1 MNGEIYLI
9 FGLILLFGLDLLL
22 IGTRT
27 SYERVNQA
35 RLLGLREQMEDQV
48 NRTLTFL
55 PPLSLRLRASM
66 NLLLVLVRLF
76 LSGGVVLLLWLQ
88 EINLSLWAYAG
99 VLLSSALILF
109 GLEWAVERMVS
120 RDPEVWAMRLNIFMR
135 LIIAPLSILL
145 APLGISDQRGES
157 DEVAVSVTED
167 DLKTLVDAS
176 EEEGGIEHD
185 ERRMIFSIFQF
196 GDTLTREIMVPRI
209 DVLTIDVHTSLPDA
223 IDAFLQSGHSRLPVH
238 EGAIDNILGLLYAK
252 DLLRV
257 WREGNH
263 LDSLRDLL
271 RQAYFV
277 PEAKKIDELL
287 TEMQSQRVHMAVV
300 VDEYGGMAGLVTL
313 EDIVEEIFGEIQDE
327 YDQGEQSPY
336 QVTKDGDY
344 IFLGRVDLDDFNDV
358 MGCRLPTDEAD
369 TLGGYIYS
377 QLGHIPNTGESVQK
391 DNLLLTVEDV
401 SAQRIQTVR
410 AQWLSPDAQEE
421 EGNDRNNR

>member
-1 MNGEIYLI
+1 MNSEIYLI
-9 FGLILLFGLDLLL
+9 FGLILLLVLDLLL

-55 PPLSLRLRASM
+55 PLSLRLRASM

-88 EINLSLWAYAG
+88 EVNLSLWAYAG
-99 VLLSSALILF
+99 VLLLSALILF

-120 RDPEVWAMRLNIFMR
+120 RDPEGWAMRLNIFMR
-135 LIIAPLSILL
+135 LIVAPLSILL
-145 APLGISDQRGES
+145 APLGMSDQRGES
-157 DEVAVSVTED
+157 DQAAVSVTED
-167 DLKTLVDAS
+167 DLKTLVDTS

-223 IDAFLQSGHSRLPVH
+223 VDAFLQSGHSRVPVH
-238 EGAIDNILGLLYAK
+238 EETIDNILGLLYAK

-271 RQAYFV
+271 RPAYFV

-287 TEMQSQRVHMAVV
+287 TDMQSQRVHMAVV
-300 VDEYGGMAGLVTL
+300 VDEYGGMAGLVSL
-313 EDIVEEIFGEIQDE
+313 EDIIEEIFGEIQDE
-327 YDQGEQSPY
+327 YDQAEQSPY

-344 IFLGRVDLDDFNDV
+344 LFLGRVDLDDFNEV

-377 QLGHIPNTGESVQK
+377 QLGHIPNAGESVQK
-391 DNLLLTVEDV
+391 DNLLLTVEEV

-410 AQWLSPDAQEE
+410 AQWLSPDAQEG
-421 EGNDRNNR
+421 EGNDRNIR

>member
-1 MNGEIYLI
+1 
-9 FGLILLFGLDLLL
+9 
-22 IGTRT
+22 
-27 SYERVNQA
+27 
-35 RLLGLREQMEDQV
+35 MEDQV

-55 PPLSLRLRASM
+55 PLSLRLRASM

-88 EINLSLWAYAG
+88 EVSFSLWAYAG
-99 VLLSSALILF
+99 GLLLSALILF

-120 RDPEVWAMRLNIFMR
+120 RDPEVWAIRLNIFMR

-145 APLGISDQRGES
+145 APLGISSQKGES

-223 IDAFLQSGHSRLPVH
+223 VDAFLQSGHSRVPVH
-238 EGAIDNILGLLYAK
+238 EETIDNILGLLYAK

-271 RQAYFV
+271 RPAYFV
-277 PEAKKIDELL
+277 PEAKKIDDLL
-287 TEMQSQRVHMAVV
+287 TDMQSQRVHMAVV

-313 EDIVEEIFGEIQDE
+313 EDIIEEIFGEIQDE
-327 YDQGEQSPY
+327 YDQAEQSPY

-344 IFLGRVDLDDFNDV
+344 LFLGRVDLDDFNDV

-377 QLGHIPNTGESVQK
+377 QLGHIPSAGESVQK

-410 AQWLSPDAQEE
+410 TQWLSPDAH
-421 EGNDRNNR
+421 EGETNDRNNR

>member
-9 FGLILLFGLDLLL
+9 FGLILFLGLDLLL

-55 PPLSLRLRASM
+55 PPLSLRMRASM

-99 VLLSSALILF
+99 VLLLSALILF

-120 RDPEVWAMRLNIFMR
+120 RAPEVWAMRLNIFMR
-135 LIIAPLSILL
+135 LIVAPLSILL

-157 DEVAVSVTED
+157 DEVAVSFTED

-185 ERRMIFSIFQF
+185 ERRMIYSIFQF

-223 IDAFLQSGHSRLPVH
+223 VDAFLQSGHSRLPVH

-271 RQAYFV
+271 RPAYFV

-313 EDIVEEIFGEIQDE
+313 EDIIEEIFGEIQDE

-344 IFLGRVDLDDFNDV
+344 LFLGRVDLDDFNDV

-377 QLGHIPNTGESVQK
+377 QLGHIPNAGESVQK
-391 DNLLLTVEDV
+391 DNLLLTVEEV

-410 AQWLSPDAQEE
+410 AQWLSPDAQED

>member
-257 WREGNH
+257 WQEGNH

-271 RQAYFV
+271 RPAYFV
-277 PEAKKIDELL
+277 PEAKTIDELL

-313 EDIVEEIFGEIQDE
+313 EDIIEEIFGEIQDE

-336 QVTKDGDY
+336 QVTNDGDY
-344 IFLGRVDLDDFNDV
+344 LFLGRVDLDDFNDV
-358 MGCRLPTDEAD
+358 VGCRLPTDEAD

-377 QLGHIPNTGESVQK
+377 RLGHIPITGESVQK
-391 DNLLLTVEDV
+391 DSLLLTVEEV

>member
-9 FGLILLFGLDLLL
+9 FGLILLLGLDLLL

-55 PPLSLRLRASM
+55 PLSLRLRASM

-76 LSGGVVLLLWLQ
+76 LSGGVVLLIWLQ
-88 EINLSLWAYAG
+88 EVNLSLWAYAG
-99 VLLSSALILF
+99 VLLLSALILF

-120 RDPEVWAMRLNIFMR
+120 RDPEVWTMRLNIFMR
-135 LIIAPLSILL
+135 LVIAPLSILL
-145 APLGISDQRGES
+145 APLGISGQRGES

-223 IDAFLQSGHSRLPVH
+223 VDAFLQSGHSRVPVH
-238 EGAIDNILGLLYAK
+238 EETIDNILGLLYAK

-271 RQAYFV
+271 RPAYFV

-287 TEMQSQRVHMAVV
+287 TDMQSQRVHMAVV

-313 EDIVEEIFGEIQDE
+313 EDIIEEIFGEIQDE
-327 YDQGEQSPY
+327 YDQAEQSPY

-358 MGCRLPTDEAD
+358 IGCRLPTDEAD

-377 QLGHIPNTGESVQK
+377 QLGHIPNAGESVQK
-391 DNLLLTVEDV
+391 DNLLLTVEEV

-410 AQWLSPDAQEE
+410 AQWLSPDAQEG
-421 EGNDRNNR
+421 EGNDRNIR

>member
-9 FGLILLFGLDLLL
+9 FGLILLLGLDLLL

-313 EDIVEEIFGEIQDE
+313 EDIIEEIFGEIQDE

-344 IFLGRVDLDDFNDV
+344 LFLGRVDLDDFNDV

>member
-9 FGLILLFGLDLLL
+9 FGLILLLCLDLLL

-88 EINLSLWAYAG
+88 EINLPLWAYAG
-99 VLLSSALILF
+99 VLLLSALILF

-209 DVLTIDVHTSLPDA
+209 DVLTIDVHAPLPDA
-223 IDAFLQSGHSRLPVH
+223 VDAFLQSGHSRLPVH

-263 LDSLRDLL
+263 LDSLSDLL
-271 RQAYFV
+271 RPAYFV
-277 PEAKKIDELL
+277 PEAKKIDVLL
-287 TEMQSQRVHMAVV
+287 TEMQSQHVHMAVV

-313 EDIVEEIFGEIQDE
+313 EDIIEEIFGEIQDE
-327 YDQGEQSPY
+327 YDQGEQPPY

-344 IFLGRVDLDDFNDV
+344 LFLGRVDLDDFNDV

-377 QLGHIPNTGESVQK
+377 QLGHIPNAGESVQK
-391 DNLLLTVEDV
+391 DNLILTVEEV

-410 AQWLSPDAQEE
+410 AHWLSPDAHEE
-421 EGNDRNNR
+421 ETNDRYNR

>member
-9 FGLILLFGLDLLL
+9 FGLILLLGLDLLL

-55 PPLSLRLRASM
+55 PLSLRLRASM

-88 EINLSLWAYAG
+88 EVNLSLWAYAG
-99 VLLSSALILF
+99 VLLLSALILF

-120 RDPEVWAMRLNIFMR
+120 RDPEVWAMRLKIFMR
-135 LIIAPLSILL
+135 LIVAPLSILF
-145 APLGISDQRGES
+145 APLGTSDQRGES
-157 DEVAVSVTED
+157 DEVAVSLTED

-223 IDAFLQSGHSRLPVH
+223 VDAFLQSGHSRVPVH
-238 EGAIDNILGLLYAK
+238 EETIDNILGLLYAK

-271 RQAYFV
+271 RPAYFV

-287 TEMQSQRVHMAVV
+287 TDMQSQRVHMAVV

-313 EDIVEEIFGEIQDE
+313 EDIIEEIFGEIQDE
-327 YDQGEQSPY
+327 YDQAEQSPY

-344 IFLGRVDLDDFNDV
+344 LFLGRVDLDDFNDV

-377 QLGHIPNTGESVQK
+377 QLGHIPNAGESVQK
-391 DNLLLTVEDV
+391 DNLLLTVEEV

>member
-9 FGLILLFGLDLLL
+9 FGLILLLGLDLLL

-55 PPLSLRLRASM
+55 LLSLRLRASM

-88 EINLSLWAYAG
+88 EVYLSLWAYAG
-99 VLLSSALILF
+99 VLLLSALILF

-135 LIIAPLSILL
+135 LIVAPLSVVL

-223 IDAFLQSGHSRLPVH
+223 VDAFLQSGHSRVPVH
-238 EGAIDNILGLLYAK
+238 EETIDNILGLLYAK

-271 RQAYFV
+271 RPAYFV
-277 PEAKKIDELL
+277 PEAKTIDELL

-313 EDIVEEIFGEIQDE
+313 EDIIEEIFGEIQDE
-327 YDQGEQSPY
+327 YDQGEQPPY

-344 IFLGRVDLDDFNDV
+344 LFLGRVDLDDFNDV

-377 QLGHIPNTGESVQK
+377 QLGHIPNAGESVQK
-391 DNLLLTVEDV
+391 DNLLLTVEEV

-410 AQWLSPDAQEE
+410 AQWLSLDAREE
-421 EGNDRNNR
+421 GGNDRNNR

>member
-9 FGLILLFGLDLLL
+9 FGLILLLGLDLLL

-238 EGAIDNILGLLYAK
+238 EGAID
-252 DLLRV
+252 
-257 WREGNH
+257 
-263 LDSLRDLL
+263 
-271 RQAYFV
+271 
-277 PEAKKIDELL
+277 

-313 EDIVEEIFGEIQDE
+313 EDIIEEIFGEIQDE

-344 IFLGRVDLDDFNDV
+344 LFLGRVDLDDFNDV

>member
-1 MNGEIYLI
+1 MNEEIYLI
-9 FGLILLFGLDLLL
+9 FGLILLLGLDLLL

-35 RLLGLREQMEDQV
+35 RLLGLREQTEDQV

-55 PPLSLRLRASM
+55 PLLLRLRASM
-66 NLLLVLVRLF
+66 NLFLVLVRLF

-88 EINLSLWAYAG
+88 EVNLSLWAYAG
-99 VLLSSALILF
+99 VLLLSSLILF

-145 APLGISDQRGES
+145 TPLGISDQRQES

-167 DLKTLVDAS
+167 DLKTLVDTS

-185 ERRMIFSIFQF
+185 ERRMIYSIFQF
-196 GDTLTREIMVPRI
+196 GETLTREIMVPRI

-223 IDAFLQSGHSRLPVH
+223 VDAFLQSGHSRIPVY
-238 EGAIDNILGLLYAK
+238 EETIDNILGLLYAK

-271 RQAYFV
+271 RPAYFV
-277 PEAKKIDELL
+277 PEAKTIDELL

-313 EDIVEEIFGEIQDE
+313 EDIIEEIFGEIQDE

-344 IFLGRVDLDDFNDV
+344 LFLGGVDLDDFNDV

-369 TLGGYIYS
+369 TLAGHIYS
-377 QLGHIPNTGESVQK
+377 QLGHVPNAGESVQK
-391 DNLLLTVEDV
+391 NNLLLTVEEV

>member
-1 MNGEIYLI
+1 MNEEIYLI
-9 FGLILLFGLDLLL
+9 FGLILLLGLDLLL

-55 PPLSLRLRASM
+55 PLSLRLRATL
-66 NLLLVLVRLF
+66 NLLLMLVRLF

-88 EINLSLWAYAG
+88 EVNLSILAYAG
-99 VLLSSALILF
+99 VLLLSALILF
-109 GLEWAVERMVS
+109 GLEWTVERMVS
-120 RDPEVWAMRLNIFMR
+120 RDPEIWAMRLNIFMS

-145 APLGISDQRGES
+145 APLGISDQRQES
-157 DEVAVSVTED
+157 DEAAVSVTED
-167 DLKTLVDAS
+167 DLKTLVDTS

-223 IDAFLQSGHSRLPVH
+223 VDAFLQSGHSRVPVY
-238 EGAIDNILGLLYAK
+238 EETIDNILGLLYAK

-271 RQAYFV
+271 RPAYFV
-277 PEAKKIDELL
+277 PEAKTIDELL

-313 EDIVEEIFGEIQDE
+313 EDIIEEIFGEIQDE

-344 IFLGRVDLDDFNDV
+344 LFLGGVDLDDFNDV
-358 MGCRLPTDEAD
+358 MGSRLPTDEAD
-369 TLGGYIYS
+369 TLAGHIYS
-377 QLGHIPNTGESVQK
+377 QLGHVPNAGESVQK
-391 DNLLLTVEDV
+391 NNLLLTVEEV

>member
-1 MNGEIYLI
+1 MNSEIYLI
-9 FGLILLFGLDLLL
+9 FGLILLLVLDLLL
-22 IGTRT
+22 VGTRT

-55 PPLSLRLRASM
+55 PLSLRLRASM

-76 LSGGVVLLLWLQ
+76 LSGGIVLLLWLQ
-88 EINLSLWAYAG
+88 EVNLSLWAYAG
-99 VLLSSALILF
+99 ALLLSALILF

-120 RDPEVWAMRLNIFMR
+120 RDPEVWAMRLKIFMR
-135 LIIAPLSILL
+135 LIVAPLSILF
-145 APLGISDQRGES
+145 APLGTSDQRGES
-157 DEVAVSVTED
+157 DEVAVSLTED

-223 IDAFLQSGHSRLPVH
+223 VDAFLQSGHSRLPVH
-238 EGAIDNILGLLYAK
+238 EETIDNILGLLYAK

-271 RQAYFV
+271 RPAYFV

-300 VDEYGGMAGLVTL
+300 VDEYGGMAGLVSL
-313 EDIVEEIFGEIQDE
+313 EDIIEEIFGEIQDE
-327 YDQGEQSPY
+327 YDQGEQPPY

-344 IFLGRVDLDDFNDV
+344 LFLGRVDLDDFNDV
-358 MGCRLPTDEAD
+358 MECRLPTDEAD

-377 QLGHIPNTGESVQK
+377 QLGHIPNAGESVQK

>member
-1 MNGEIYLI
+1 
-9 FGLILLFGLDLLL
+9 
-22 IGTRT
+22 
-27 SYERVNQA
+27 
-35 RLLGLREQMEDQV
+35 MEDQV

-55 PPLSLRLRASM
+55 PLSLRLRASM
-66 NLLLVLVRLF
+66 NLLLVLARLF
-76 LSGGVVLLLWLQ
+76 LSGGVVLFLWLQ
-88 EINLSLWAYAG
+88 QVNLSLWAYAG
-99 VLLSSALILF
+99 VLLLSALILF
-109 GLEWAVERMVS
+109 GLEWVVERMVS

-135 LIIAPLSILL
+135 LIIAPMSILL
-145 APLGISDQRGES
+145 APLRISSQKGES

-223 IDAFLQSGHSRLPVH
+223 VDAFLQSGHSRVPVH
-238 EGAIDNILGLLYAK
+238 EETIDNILGLLYAK

-271 RQAYFV
+271 RPAYFV
-277 PEAKKIDELL
+277 PEAKKIDDLL
-287 TEMQSQRVHMAVV
+287 TDMQSQRVHMAVV

-313 EDIVEEIFGEIQDE
+313 EDIIEEIFGEIQDE
-327 YDQGEQSPY
+327 YDQAEQSPY

-344 IFLGRVDLDDFNDV
+344 LFLGRVDLDDFNDV

-377 QLGHIPNTGESVQK
+377 QLGHIPSAGESVQK

-410 AQWLSPDAQEE
+410 TQWLSPDAH
-421 EGNDRNNR
+421 EGETNDRNNR

>member
-9 FGLILLFGLDLLL
+9 FGLILLLVLDLLL
-22 IGTRT
+22 VGTRT

-35 RLLGLREQMEDQV
+35 RLLGLREQMDDQV

-55 PPLSLRLRASM
+55 PLSLRLRASM
-66 NLLLVLVRLF
+66 NLLLMLVRLF
-76 LSGGVVLLLWLQ
+76 LSGGVILLLWLQ
-88 EINLSLWAYAG
+88 EVNLSLWVYAG
-99 VLLSSALILF
+99 VLLLSALILF

-135 LIIAPLSILL
+135 LIITPLSILL

-157 DEVAVSVTED
+157 DETTASVTED

-223 IDAFLQSGHSRLPVH
+223 VDAFLQSGHSRLPVH

-271 RQAYFV
+271 RTAYFV

-287 TEMQSQRVHMAVV
+287 TDMQSQRVHMAVV

-313 EDIVEEIFGEIQDE
+313 EDIIEEIFGEIQDE

-344 IFLGRVDLDDFNDV
+344 LFLGRVDLDDFNDV

-377 QLGHIPNTGESVQK
+377 QLGHIPSAGESVQQ
-391 DNLLLTVEDV
+391 DNLLLTVEEV

-410 AQWLSPDAQEE
+410 AHWLSPDAHEE

>member
-313 EDIVEEIFGEIQDE
+313 EDIIEEIFGEIQDE

-344 IFLGRVDLDDFNDV
+344 LFLGRVDLDDFNDV

>member
-313 EDIVEEIFGEIQDE
+313 EDIIEEIFGEIQDE

-344 IFLGRVDLDDFNDV
+344 LFLGRVDLDDFNDV

-391 DNLLLTVEDV
+391 DNLLLTVEEV

>member
-1 MNGEIYLI
+1 MNAEIYLF
-9 FGLILLFGLDLLL
+9 FGLILLLGLDLLL

-27 SYERVNQA
+27 SYEQVNQA
-35 RLLGLREQMEDQV
+35 RLLGLREQTEDQV
-48 NRTLTFL
+48 NHTLTFL
-55 PPLSLRLRASM
+55 PLSLRLRASM
-66 NLLLVLVRLF
+66 NLLLMLARLF
-76 LSGGVVLLLWLQ
+76 LSGGAVLLLWLQ
-88 EINLSLWAYAG
+88 EVNLSIWAYAG
-99 VLLSSALILF
+99 VLLLSALILF

-120 RDPEVWAMRLNIFMR
+120 HDPEVWAMRLNIFMR
-135 LIIAPLSILL
+135 LVIAPLSILL
-145 APLGISDQRGES
+145 TPLGISDQRQES
-157 DEVAVSVTED
+157 DELAVSVTED

-223 IDAFLQSGHSRLPVH
+223 VDAFLQSGHSRLPVH
-238 EGAIDNILGLLYAK
+238 EETIDNILGLLYAK

-257 WREGNH
+257 WQEGNH

-271 RQAYFV
+271 RPAYFV
-277 PEAKKIDELL
+277 PEAKTIDELL

-313 EDIVEEIFGEIQDE
+313 EDIIEEIFGEIQDE

-336 QVTKDGDY
+336 QVTNDGDY
-344 IFLGRVDLDDFNDV
+344 LFLGRVDLDDFNDV
-358 MGCRLPTDEAD
+358 VGCRLPTDEAD

-377 QLGHIPNTGESVQK
+377 RLGHIPITGESVQK
-391 DNLLLTVEDV
+391 DSLLLTVEEV

>member
-1 MNGEIYLI
+1 MNSEIYLI
-9 FGLILLFGLDLLL
+9 FRLIILLVLDLLL
-22 IGTRT
+22 VGTRT

-55 PPLSLRLRASM
+55 PLSLRLRASM

-88 EINLSLWAYAG
+88 EVNLSLWAYAG
-99 VLLSSALILF
+99 VLLLSALILF

-120 RDPEVWAMRLNIFMR
+120 RDPEVWAMRLKIFMR
-135 LIIAPLSILL
+135 LIVAPLSILF
-145 APLGISDQRGES
+145 APLGTSDQRGES

-223 IDAFLQSGHSRLPVH
+223 VDAFLQSGHSRVPVH

-271 RQAYFV
+271 RPAYFV

-287 TEMQSQRVHMAVV
+287 
-300 VDEYGGMAGLVTL
+300 GLKWW
-313 EDIVEEIFGEIQDE
+313 DWPVEKIKENQD
-327 YDQGEQSPY
+327 
-336 QVTKDGDY
+336 
-344 IFLGRVDLDDFNDV
+344 FLLSISS
-358 MGCRLPTDEAD
+358 LDEA
-369 TLGGYIYS
+369 
-377 QLGHIPNTGESVQK
+377 PN
-391 DNLLLTVEDV
+391 
-401 SAQRIQTVR
+401 A
-410 AQWLSPDAQEE
+410 
-421 EGNDRNNR
+421 

>member
-1 MNGEIYLI
+1 MNTEIYLL
-9 FGLILLFGLDLLL
+9 FGLILLLGLDLLL

-27 SYERVNQA
+27 SYEQVNQA
-35 RLLGLREQMEDQV
+35 RLLGLREQTEDQV
-48 NRTLTFL
+48 NHTLTFL
-55 PPLSLRLRASM
+55 PLSLCLRASM
-66 NLLLVLVRLF
+66 NLLLMLVRLF
-76 LSGGVVLLLWLQ
+76 LSGGAVLLLWLQ
-88 EINLSLWAYAG
+88 EINLSIWAYAG
-99 VLLSSALILF
+99 VLLLSALILF
-109 GLEWAVERMVS
+109 GLEWAVERKVS

-135 LIIAPLSILL
+135 LVIAPLSILL
-145 APLGISDQRGES
+145 TPLGISDQRQES
-157 DEVAVSVTED
+157 DELAVSVTED

-223 IDAFLQSGHSRLPVH
+223 VDAFLQSGHSRLPVH
-238 EGAIDNILGLLYAK
+238 EETIDNILGLLYAK

-257 WREGNH
+257 WQEGNH

-271 RQAYFV
+271 RPAYFV
-277 PEAKKIDELL
+277 PEAKTIDELL

-313 EDIVEEIFGEIQDE
+313 EDIIEEIFGEIQDE

-344 IFLGRVDLDDFNDV
+344 LFLGRVDLDDFNDV
-358 MGCRLPTDEAD
+358 VGCRLPTDEAD

-377 QLGHIPNTGESVQK
+377 RLGHIPITGESVQK
-391 DNLLLTVEDV
+391 DSLLLTVEEV

>member
-9 FGLILLFGLDLLL
+9 FGLILLLGLDLLL

-313 EDIVEEIFGEIQDE
+313 EDIIEEIFGEIQDE

-336 QVTKDGDY
+336 HVTKDGDY
-344 IFLGRVDLDDFNDV
+344 LFLGRVDLDDFNDV

>member
-9 FGLILLFGLDLLL
+9 FGLILLLGLDLLL

-27 SYERVNQA
+27 SYEWVNQA

-55 PPLSLRLRASM
+55 PLSLRLRASM

-88 EINLSLWAYAG
+88 EINLSLWAYTG
-99 VLLSSALILF
+99 VLLLSALILF

-120 RDPEVWAMRLNIFMR
+120 RDPEGWAIRLSIFMR

-145 APLGISDQRGES
+145 APLGISSQKGES

-209 DVLTIDVHTSLPDA
+209 DVLTIDVHTPLPDA
-223 IDAFLQSGHSRLPVH
+223 VDAFLQSGHSRVPVH

-271 RQAYFV
+271 RPAYFV

-287 TEMQSQRVHMAVV
+287 TEMQSQQVHMAVV

-313 EDIVEEIFGEIQDE
+313 EDIIEEIFGEIQDE
-327 YDQGEQSPY
+327 YDQGEQPPY

-344 IFLGRVDLDDFNDV
+344 LFLGRVDLDDFNDV
-358 MGCRLPTDEAD
+358 MGYRLPTDEAD

-377 QLGHIPNTGESVQK
+377 QLGHIPNAGESVQK
-391 DNLLLTVEDV
+391 DNLLLTVEEV

-410 AQWLSPDAQEE
+410 AHWLSLDAHEE
-421 EGNDRNNR
+421 EDNDRNNR

>member
-9 FGLILLFGLDLLL
+9 FGLILLLGLDLLL

-313 EDIVEEIFGEIQDE
+313 EDIIEEIFGEIQDE

-344 IFLGRVDLDDFNDV
+344 LFLGRVDLDDFNDV

-377 QLGHIPNTGESVQK
+377 QLGHIPNAGESVQK
-391 DNLLLTVEDV
+391 DNLLLTVEEV

-410 AQWLSPDAQEE
+410 AQWLSPDANEE
-421 EGNDRNNR
+421 EGNDRYNR